1 MRTPRAASQAERPR
15 TGDLPYR
22 FGHTARK
29 GPLSL
34 THTPTKHAHIDS
46 TTRPQTHTSLPLTH
60 QNMPFPSRSLNT
72 QDVVSTARV
81 LSPIAQVH
89 CHEAR
94 HETRGEQRPCNLLS
108 RTEHK
113 ETKGRRSDA
122 LHQTQTYNTNMQPP
136 NSTNACISVQL
147 CPLLTA
153 SHPAARSHQIGARS
167 TPASVTGRF
176 PTLVT
181 GR

>member
-1 MRTPRAASQAERPR
+1 MTSPTGSDTQHARPQ
-15 TGDLPYR
+15 G
-22 FGHTARK
+22 TA
-29 GPLSL
+29 LSH
-34 THTPTKHAHIDS
+34 THTDKTCTYRLDNPTTNPHFLAPHTSEYAIS
-46 TTRPQTHTSLPLTH
+46 ITFAQHTTRGFHSTCSLAYRPSPLPRSTSR
-60 QNMPFPSRSLNT
+60 N
-72 QDVVSTARV
+72 AR
-81 LSPIAQVH
+81 
-89 CHEAR
+89 
-94 HETRGEQRPCNLLS
+94 EQRPCNLLS

-167 TPASVTGRF
+167 TPASVTGRC